1 MGNKVQFT
9 PPPKALRPPSQAD
22 LAAVANGDSLQ
33 LLETWQ
39 GSFLGSKLVKAGL
52 AAVKHSLHSCLANRL
67 ILHCLSLLKQSG
79 LWTST
84 ITVA

>member
-9 PPPKALRPPSQAD
+9 PPTKALRPPSEAD

-52 AAVKHSLHSCLANRL
+52 AFKRHLHTCWLSKHHSALFGYERQMAYGP
-67 ILHCLSLLKQSG
+67 HP
-79 LWTST
+79 
-84 ITVA
+84 

>member
-9 PPPKALRPPSQAD
+9 PPPKTLHPPSEAD
-22 LAAVANGDSLQ
+22 LAAVAEGHSLR

-52 AAVKHSLHSCLANRL
+52 P
-67 ILHCLSLLKQSG
+67 I
-79 LWTST
+79 
-84 ITVA
+84 